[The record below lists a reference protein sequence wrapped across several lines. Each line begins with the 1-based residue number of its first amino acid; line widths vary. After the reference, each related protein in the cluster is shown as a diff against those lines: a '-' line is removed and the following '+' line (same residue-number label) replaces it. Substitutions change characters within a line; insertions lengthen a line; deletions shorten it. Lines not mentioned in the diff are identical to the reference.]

1 LSEVL
6 PDQAA
11 AGAATV
17 TSDVAV
23 RDYLLDW
30 CSKSLSDYPDLRL
43 DNFSACWSDGRA
55 FLYLIHRF
63 RPNLVD
69 PSRIPAMS
77 AEERL
82 RLAFA
87 LNERHLGVS
96 SLLDPEDVNMPE
108 PDERSLITYVSS
120 IYDVVA
126 EHRTPQ
132 QRQRQPLGAASGAS
146 IGDSSWEEYRR
157 SALELLTWLRQS
169 ISSAD
174 LVGRD
179 LTSGLS
185 QMRAIAERF
194 EAQRR
199 ADAEQRMAQ
208 KSALVRRYDE
218 LLSGV
223 GNVGSVRIEPELRPD
238 QLERAWERYNLAVN
252 ERERALQQR
261 IAKLERLYKLG
272 DSVRNEASE
281 AEAQVRAI
289 ASELQSLSPDAHP
302 MDAERAL
309 RGLTSGLSEVGQRV
323 DKLFN
328 QVQELR
334 EEQYS
339 QAEHLYHRLCSLHL
353 SLLGPEP
360 PGGLGIREAGQPGR
374 FRRHAEQLLQQGSTS
389 AGGVGSG
396 FYDEVASV
404 SQAFSSSPAY
414 ADLRRCMAW
423 IRQREEQLRRSQQP
437 PAGADVAAV
446 HDIAELLRRLSAS
459 VIQQRAQIDACE
471 SARAGLSA
479 GEERETFDR
488 LLGELDAAYRALLQA
503 ANRRLAETEEL
514 LAFMESAEAE
524 VAWLAEKESEVLGH
538 DWGSSGL
545 DTDDVEIYFK

>member
-96 SLLDPEDVNMPE
+96 SLLDPEDVNPAK
-108 PDERSLITYVSS
+108 PDERSLITY
-120 IYDVVA
+120 
-126 EHRTPQ
+126 HRTPQ

-146 IGDSSWEEYRR
+146 IGDSSWREYRR

-169 ISSAD
+169 TSSAD

-194 EAQRR
+194 EAQHR

-208 KSALVRRYDE
+208 NASAM
-218 LLSGV
+218 S
-223 GNVGSVRIEPELRPD
+223 GSVRIEPELRPD
-238 QLERAWERYNLAVN
+238 QLERAWSATTWRVN

-272 DSVRNEASE
+272 DSVNE
-281 AEAQVRAI
+281 
-289 ASELQSLSPDAHP
+289 
-302 MDAERAL
+302 
-309 RGLTSGLSEVGQRV
+309 RGLRSGSSGPGDRVGAAKPVARRTSDGRREGSPRLDFRPVRGRRV

-353 SLLGPEP
+353 SYLDLN
-360 PGGLGIREAGQPGR
+360 RQVDSASAKRASRAGSSTSQQ

-423 IRQREEQLRRSQQP
+423 IPEEQLRRSQQP

-459 VIQQRAQIDACE
+459 VIQQRAQIDAACE